1 MEDAAEVLPYRPYH
15 WCQWSILHAKECIY
29 IWCDYTAIAL
39 SSGSNG
45 WFRWV
50 STLFFIGIFMGG
62 LIDILSMIIV
72 RFHMWLH

>member
-1 MEDAAEVLPYRPYH
+1 MCPLLQEDQYMEDATEVLPYRPYH
-15 WCQWSILHAKECIY
+15 WCQWSVLHAKECIY

-50 STLFFIGIFMGG
+50 AAVT
-62 LIDILSMIIV
+62 
-72 RFHMWLH
+72 